1 MCFEDMVMLAEFVTD
16 QPIEAV
22 SKAPDDDIYIVAG
35 IEGRASFV
43 VSGDP
48 DLLDLKEYAGVRIV
62 SPRGFLGLL

>member
-1 MCFEDMVMLAEFVTD
+1 MLAEFVTD

-22 SKAPDDDIYIVAG
+22 SKDPDDDKYIAAG

-48 DLLDLKEYAGVRIV
+48 DLLDLEEHAGIRIV
-62 SPRGFLGLL
+62 SPRGFLDLL